1 MKKILAIV
9 VALAM
14 VMALAIPAFAADE
27 YTVALLYA
35 DADWYPNL
43 MSNNDDPASETCP
56 KITITGD
63 GTYSIETEAAA
74 GASGVMVLC
83 IDIRDVLVDHP
94 DVTATLD
101 SIEVDGEPFE
111 FDASKILYGN
121 IETDNNHYRIEI
133 YNEYGNTKSAA
144 PFLPASLKV
153 GTTFKVTFTVSGLGA
168 AADEGTAGD
177 GTAADNNT
185 VDPEAP
191 AEGTDP
197 EPTEAAPTETTT
209 PDTDVMNV
217 SESSSADDPTDQG
230 AGEDDPTESGPAEDE
245 PSAPSTGLALA
256 VVPAVV
262 ALAAA
267 VVSKKH

>member
-168 AADEGTAGD
+168 SADEGTAGD

-197 EPTEAAPTETTT
+197 ETTT
-209 PDTDVMNV
+209 PDTDVMDV
-217 SESSSADDPTDQG
+217 AESGPAD
-230 AGEDDPTESGPAEDE
+230 EPTESGPAEDE

-256 VVPAVV
+256 VVPAVI
-262 ALAAA
+262 AMAAA